1 MKNAKEPTITQSEL
15 LAAQDAAVWAALDK
29 ARVTAGIEEV
39 HVRRPG
45 GVTVAEY
52 VMRYHTG
59 PQTAQRQLMQMVKDG
74 LMVAE
79 RAFVVTS
86 TGKRAHSTVYYPVT
100 K

>member
-1 MKNAKEPTITQSEL
+1 MPKEQKR
-15 LAAQDAAVWAALDK
+15 LASTTVEAVNNLASLWDQIDQ
-29 ARVTAGIEEV
+29 ARASAGIEEV

-52 VMRYHTG
+52 VTRYHTG

-74 LMVAE
+74 LMKAE